1 MTQKDLYTDG
11 TLCIFSWNIY
21 CLSVVDRNSKLHSNV
36 YTAMILYLNVIQ
48 VAYNLLSGWNV
59 HCWSNIILFPSSIS
73 LFSSISCRFTAT
85 CHVFYSDIYVIISSS
100 SDVKL
105 HDFLLSCNMDVVLQ
119 RRHRYLYSQSD
130 SLKSFLHSFFCHYL
144 WFAIS
149 TLRFLWESWYII
161 NVRENR
167 RGSQEWTIN
176 RPRSR
181 MDNQ

>member
-1 MTQKDLYTDG
+1 MAHIAFSVETYIVFPLLIGTPNYISMYTKLWYYILMSFKLR
-11 TLCIFSWNIY
+11 TIY
-21 CLSVVDRNSKLHSNV
+21 CLDE
-36 YTAMILYLNVIQ
+36 MFI
-48 VAYNLLSGWNV
+48 
-59 HCWSNIILFPSSIS
+59 PSSIS

-105 HDFLLSCNMDVVLQ
+105 HDLLLPCNRDVVVQ